1 MVLQQVRLKLG
12 YRPSRVLDS
21 SYHFP
26 PRTELPTMPEQRSHR
41 PDDLHARREPRL
53 DHVLRPLIFT

>member
-12 YRPSRVLDS
+12 YRPSRVLNS
-21 SYHFP
+21 SYHS
-26 PRTELPTMPEQRSHR
+26 PRTELPRMPEQRSHR